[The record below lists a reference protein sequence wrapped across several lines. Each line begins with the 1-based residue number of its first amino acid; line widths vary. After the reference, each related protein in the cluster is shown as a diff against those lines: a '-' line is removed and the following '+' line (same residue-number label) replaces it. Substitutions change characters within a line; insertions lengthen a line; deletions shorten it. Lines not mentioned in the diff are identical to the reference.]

1 MQIVKNKIEWNKILK
16 TNFQELMDVYFRYE
30 YFNLYSKT
38 YEVLPEALFWE
49 NKKIKIF
56 WSHLI
61 RKINN
66 IDLYKDYTYND
77 LTTPYGYG
85 GPLILPKVDDNDE
98 LEDSLEDFFHEYRE
112 YAEEKRY
119 VCEFIRF
126 YPILK
131 NWVGFEKLFNI
142 IYLNDVVV
150 LDLTQ
155 DYEEIWNNMAKN
167 TRYYTRKAINEF
179 EKIVIADD
187 PTVEEINEF
196 VSLYYETMDKN
207 DASKKYYFPHEF
219 IKNHY
224 NFGNLLIYCKNK
236 NNVVGSSAMFLKGNQ
251 ILHYHLSATNY
262 NFKNPPSRAV
272 IWGAIEWAKEHGL
285 NLLYFG
291 GGRTK
296 NDSLFNFK
304 KGFSKTYL
312 PFYIGKIM
320 FDSKIYKE
328 LTSLNS
334 LTKENKDFFPLYRVG
349 YDETIV

>member
-1 MQIVKNKIEWNKILK
+1 MQIVNNKTEWNKILK
-16 TNFQELMDVYFRYE
+16 TNFKELMDVYFRYE
-30 YFNLYSKT
+30 YFDLYSKT
-38 YEVLPEALFWE
+38 YKSLPEGLFWE
-49 NKKIKIF
+49 DKKIKIF

-61 RKINN
+61 RSIQN
-66 IDLYKDYTYND
+66 IDIYKEYSYHD

-85 GPLILPKVDDNDE
+85 GPLVYPKVHENDE
-98 LEDSLEDFFHEYRE
+98 IEDSLEKFFNEYRE
-112 YAEEKRY
+112 YAEEKNY
-119 VCEFIRF
+119 VSEFIRF

-131 NWVGFEKLFNI
+131 NWAGFENLFDI

-155 DYEEIWNNMAKN
+155 DYEDIWSNMAKN
-167 TRYYTRKAINEF
+167 TRYYTKKAIKEF
-179 EKIVIADD
+179 EKIIIAEKPSDK
-187 PTVEEINEF
+187 EINDF

-207 DASKKYYFPHEF
+207 NASEKYYFSSEF

-224 NFGNLLIYCKNK
+224 NFGNLLIYCMNK
-236 NNVVGSSAMFLKGNQ
+236 ENIIGSSAMFLTGNQ

-272 IWGAIEWAKEHGL
+272 LWGAIEWAKERSL
-285 NLLYFG
+285 KYFYFG
-291 GGRTK
+291 GGRAK

-320 FDSKIYKE
+320 FDSKIYE
-328 LTSLNS
+328 VLTSLNS